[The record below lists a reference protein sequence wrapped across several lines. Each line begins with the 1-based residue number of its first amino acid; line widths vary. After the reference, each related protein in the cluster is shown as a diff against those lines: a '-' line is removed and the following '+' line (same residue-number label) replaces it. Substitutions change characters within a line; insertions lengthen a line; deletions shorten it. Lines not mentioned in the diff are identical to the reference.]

1 MACYNGEI
9 GTNFPSGRWEEFCKD
24 RAEVAA
30 RQFAN
35 EFLQF
40 LGDNPVYDVSGA
52 STTFS
57 KRFVEYFL
65 QSFDN
70 EVHKSGF
77 MDMDPPESPTDVFGP
92 DDWGSS
98 VHLTGTFRPIEK
110 KTSESSFKFFGKLK
124 DVKGFFK
131 RNVTEEL
138 SVPGKHAETR
148 REVEERST
156 SHETKHLT
164 TTVKREGVM
173 NFLMNLDG
181 GVNTEDFF
189 WQKCRVVLFK
199 APGGYMLEFYTPP
212 KSAKPKTGI
221 FCFLIHEA
229 RRATELELPGG
240 NNVFVIKA
248 VNKREY
254 MLAANHRE
262 EMDQWLE
269 EIKKCMDEDQGSTGP
284 SGIESGSDQRGMV
297 AAVPP
302 SSSPTMDS
310 VRPVTNTSTATAK
323 MGNSQSLRVRLDSFP
338 ADKKPT
344 EAVSNLAKRRNVYAP
359 SSLHLQNRASG
370 SFSLQHGSQTP
381 TFHDDGLPS
390 RPPPELPPRSPT
402 IIEPAG
408 PTLPSNQPD
417 LLRSISS
424 QGESQTNGEENP
436 VWVTASV
443 ENHPLANYPWFHGTL
458 PRIEASHLVSQG
470 GQQWHGIFLVR
481 QSETR
486 RGEYVLTF
494 NYQGRAKH
502 LRLALNVEGQ
512 CRVQHLWF
520 QSIFEMLE
528 HFRANP
534 IPLESGGPSDVML
547 TNFVVFVNTGS
558 STTLPGGSLQ
568 RNNSPTVGE
577 GLRRSL
583 SLQAHRITRPATI
596 QGGSVRIT
604 TSAANANG
612 HPRAVEN
619 QYAYV

>member
-1 MACYNGEI
+1 MACFNGEI
-9 GTNFPSGRWEEFCKD
+9 GTKFPSGRWEEFCKD
-24 RAEVAA
+24 RAEDAA
-30 RQFAN
+30 RQFAI

-65 QSFDN
+65 QSFDS
-70 EVHKSGF
+70 EVHKNGF
-77 MDMDPPESPTDVFGP
+77 MDFDPPESPTDVFGP

-98 VHLTGTFRPIEK
+98 VHLTGTFKPVEK
-110 KTSESSFKFFGKLK
+110 KTNESSFKFLGKLK

-131 RNVTEEL
+131 RNVNDEA
-138 SVPGKHAETR
+138 SGPAKHAEAR
-148 REVEERST
+148 RDIEDRSMLN
-156 SHETKHLT
+156 EPKLT
-164 TTVKREGVM
+164 TTIKREGVM
-173 NFLMNLDG
+173 NYLMNLDS

-212 KSAKPKTGI
+212 KSPKPKTGI

-229 RRATELELPGG
+229 RPATELELPGG
-240 NNVFVIKA
+240 ENVFVIKA

-254 MLAANHRE
+254 MLAASHKE
-262 EMDQWLE
+262 EMDEWLD
-269 EIKKCMDEDQGSTGP
+269 EIKNCMEEDQGATSQ
-284 SGIESGSDQRGMV
+284 SGSGTGSEERG
-297 AAVPP
+297 ASAVPP
-302 SSSPTMDS
+302 PSAAASDVMAAANKP
-310 VRPVTNTSTATAK
+310 ATGGAK
-323 MGNSQSLRVRLDSFP
+323 LGNSQSLRVRLDSCP
-338 ADKKPT
+338 VDNKPT
-344 EAVSNLAKRRNVYAP
+344 ETVSNLAKRRNVYTP
-359 SSLHLQNRASG
+359 QSLRIQKRSSG
-370 SFSLQHGSQTP
+370 SFNLQHGPQTP
-381 TFHDDGLPS
+381 TYQDDSAHS

-402 IIEPAG
+402 SPETPG

-417 LLRSISS
+417 LLRQISAQGGS
-424 QGESQTNGEENP
+424 QSSSEENP

-470 GQQWHGIFLVR
+470 GQQWHGIFLIR

-547 TNFVVFVNTGS
+547 TNFVVYVNTGNNS
-558 STTLPGGSLQ
+558 QPPGGSLQ
-568 RNNSPTVGE
+568 RTQSPGHGE
-577 GLRRSL
+577 GLRRSH
-583 SLQAHRITRPATI
+583 SLQAHRIMRPATI

-604 TSAANANG
+604 TTATNANG
-612 HPRAVEN
+612 HSRAVEN
-619 QYAYV
+619 QYAFV

>member
-212 KSAKPKTGI
+212 KVGNLFEEVYSRHTCICRIIGSCRFPPGVHCV
-221 FCFLIHEA
+221 FVSLLIH
-229 RRATELELPGG
+229 
-240 NNVFVIKA
+240 NVA
-248 VNKREY
+248 
-254 MLAANHRE
+254 
-262 EMDQWLE
+262 
-269 EIKKCMDEDQGSTGP
+269 
-284 SGIESGSDQRGMV
+284 
-297 AAVPP
+297 
-302 SSSPTMDS
+302 
-310 VRPVTNTSTATAK
+310 
-323 MGNSQSLRVRLDSFP
+323 
-338 ADKKPT
+338 
-344 EAVSNLAKRRNVYAP
+344 
-359 SSLHLQNRASG
+359 
-370 SFSLQHGSQTP
+370 
-381 TFHDDGLPS
+381 
-390 RPPPELPPRSPT
+390 
-402 IIEPAG
+402 
-408 PTLPSNQPD
+408 
-417 LLRSISS
+417 
-424 QGESQTNGEENP
+424 
-436 VWVTASV
+436 
-443 ENHPLANYPWFHGTL
+443 
-458 PRIEASHLVSQG
+458 
-470 GQQWHGIFLVR
+470 
-481 QSETR
+481 
-486 RGEYVLTF
+486 
-494 NYQGRAKH
+494 
-502 LRLALNVEGQ
+502 
-512 CRVQHLWF
+512 
-520 QSIFEMLE
+520 
-528 HFRANP
+528 
-534 IPLESGGPSDVML
+534 
-547 TNFVVFVNTGS
+547 VVFV
-558 STTLPGGSLQ
+558 
-568 RNNSPTVGE
+568 
-577 GLRRSL
+577 L
-583 SLQAHRITRPATI
+583 SR
-596 QGGSVRIT
+596 GF
-604 TSAANANG
+604 
-612 HPRAVEN
+612 
-619 QYAYV
+619 

>member
-1 MACYNGEI
+1 MACFNGEI
-9 GTNFPSGRWEEFCKD
+9 GTKFPSGRWEEFCKD

-35 EFLQF
+35 EFVQF

-65 QSFDN
+65 QSFDS
-70 EVHKSGF
+70 EVHKNDF
-77 MDMDPPESPTDVFGP
+77 MDFDAPDSPTDVFGP

-98 VHLTGTFRPIEK
+98 VHLTGSFKPIEK
-110 KTSESSFKFFGKLK
+110 KNNESSFKFLGKLK

-131 RNVTEEL
+131 RNVNDE
-138 SVPGKHAETR
+138 SSGPAKHAETR
-148 REVEERST
+148 RECEDRSIPQ
-156 SHETKHLT
+156 EAKLT
-164 TTVKREGVM
+164 TTIKREGIM
-173 NFLMNLDG
+173 NYLMNLES

-199 APGGYMLEFYTPP
+199 APGGFMLEFYTPP
-212 KSAKPKTGI
+212 KSPKAKTGI

-229 RRATELELPGG
+229 RPATELELPGG
-240 NNVFVIKA
+240 QNVFVIKA

-254 MLAANHRE
+254 MLAANDKQ
-262 EMDQWLE
+262 EMDEWLA
-269 EIKKCMDEDQGSTGP
+269 EIRKCMEEDQGSTNQSGTGSGAEERGATGGP
-284 SGIESGSDQRGMV
+284 PQSASVDVV
-297 AAVPP
+297 ATPKFSAGGV
-302 SSSPTMDS
+302 
-310 VRPVTNTSTATAK
+310 K
-323 MGNSQSLRVRLDSFP
+323 LGNSQSLRVRLDSYP
-338 ADKKPT
+338 ADKKPS
-344 EAVSNLAKRRNVYAP
+344 EAVSNLAKRRNVYSP
-359 SSLHLQNRASG
+359 SSLRIQNRPSG
-370 SFSLQHGSQTP
+370 SLTSQHGPQTP
-381 TFHDDGLPS
+381 TYQDDMTWT

-402 IIEPAG
+402 STEGPA
-408 PTLPSNQPD
+408 LPPNQPD
-417 LLRSISS
+417 LLRQISAQAATPQANS
-424 QGESQTNGEENP
+424 EESP
-436 VWVTASV
+436 VWVSATSM

-470 GQQWHGIFLVR
+470 GQQWHGIFLIR

-547 TNFVVFVNTGS
+547 TNFVVYTGS
-558 STTLPGGSLQ
+558 GPRQPGGSLHH
-568 RNNSPTVGE
+568 NHSPNSGE
-577 GLRRSL
+577 GLRRSH
-583 SLQAHRITRPATI
+583 SLTAHRITRPATI

-604 TSAANANG
+604 TSAANSNG
-612 HPRAVEN
+612 HSRAVEN
-619 QYAYV
+619 QYAFV

>member
-9 GTNFPSGRWEEFCKD
+9 GTKFPSGRWEEFCKD

-40 LGDNPVYDVSGA
+40 LRDNPVYDVSGA

-65 QSFDN
+65 QAFDS
-70 EVHKSGF
+70 EVHKDGF
-77 MDMDPPESPTDVFGP
+77 MDLDAPDSPTDVFGP

-98 VHLTGTFRPIEK
+98 VHLTGTFKPPEK
-110 KTSESSFKFFGKLK
+110 KSSTESSFKFLGKLK

-131 RNVTEEL
+131 RSGNDEL
-138 SVPGKHAETR
+138 GPAKHAETR
-148 REVEERST
+148 RDHEDQRVV
-156 SHETKHLT
+156 HLQETKLT

-173 NFLMNLDG
+173 RYLMNLDS

-212 KSAKPKTGI
+212 KSPKPKTGI

-229 RRATELELPGG
+229 RPATELELPGG
-240 NNVFVIKA
+240 ENVFVIKA

-254 MLAANHRE
+254 MLAANQKE
-262 EMDQWLE
+262 EMDEWLA
-269 EIKKCMDEDQGSTGP
+269 EIGKCMEEDQGSTSQSSP
-284 SGIESGSDQRGMV
+284 SASGSEERGAE
-297 AAVPP
+297 AALPP
-302 SSSPTMDS
+302 SSSSD
-310 VRPVTNTSTATAK
+310 TNTVAGGRL
-323 MGNSQSLRVRLDSFP
+323 GNSQPLRVRMDSYP
-338 ADKKPT
+338 ADKKST
-344 EAVSNLAKRRNVYAP
+344 EAVANLAKRRNVYTP
-359 SSLHLQNRASG
+359 SSIQIHSRSSG
-370 SFSLQHGSQTP
+370 SFSSSHGPQTP
-381 TFHDDGLPS
+381 TFQEDLPRS

-402 IIEPAG
+402 STDSTP
-408 PTLPSNQPD
+408 PLPPNQPD
-417 LLRSISS
+417 LLRQISA
-424 QGESQTNGEENP
+424 QGSPQSSSEENP
-436 VWVTASV
+436 VWVTASI

-470 GQQWHGIFLVR
+470 GQQWHGIFLIR

-547 TNFVVFVNTGS
+547 TNFVVYVNTGS
-558 STTLPGGSLQ
+558 PHPGGSLQ
-568 RNNSPTVGE
+568 RAHVGNGGE
-577 GLRRSL
+577 GLRRSH
-583 SLQAHRITRPATI
+583 SLQANRLTRTATI

-604 TSAANANG
+604 TSASNSHG
-612 HPRAVEN
+612 HSRAVEN
-619 QYAYV
+619 AYAFV